1 MKFCSDFCR
10 VLFRLHC
17 CKNGSVLALPRIT
30 QVIATRQKGHSKW
43 QNIRH
48 TKEANDLQRQRI
60 FTKLAYK
67 IGVAIRANSMQTDP
81 RLNRDLERLLQ
92 ECSDNNMPKLTI
104 QKAIDRAVNKPMRTV
119 YFDVKGPG
127 GSLFIVEAMTE
138 SEVQT
143 KNQLK
148 KHFNKIGGFTFA
160 DQGIRMFFK
169 EKGIVSVVQSPVN
182 TERGSKKTANPNPL
196 YSLSLEEAVNVAIDV
211 GAEEVEESVEEDDQ
225 QIVKFLC
232 DPMEI
237 QRVCKE
243 LANRG
248 YVIKSSEN
256 EYLCVNTIKLDDKYK
271 QQVDLF
277 FEAVHSMESI
287 NRVFDN
293 TE

>member
-1 MKFCSDFCR
+1 MTYGDSDY
-10 VLFRLHC
+10 
-17 CKNGSVLALPRIT
+17 LPNWRI
-30 QVIATRQKGHSKW
+30 KLEW
-43 QNIRH
+43 QF
-48 TKEANDLQRQRI
+48 E
-60 FTKLAYK
+60 
-67 IGVAIRANSMQTDP
+67 TDP
-81 RLNRDLERLLQ
+81 RLNRDLERLMQ
-92 ECSDNNMPKLTI
+92 ECSEKNMPKQTI
-104 QKAIDRAVNKPMRTV
+104 QRAIERAVSKPMHTV

-138 SEVQT
+138 SKEHT

-160 DQGIRMFFK
+160 DQGIRMFFE

-182 TERGSKKTANPNPL
+182 TDRASKKAANPIPL

-225 QIVKFLC
+225 QIIKFLC
-232 DPMEI
+232 DPMQV

-243 LANRG
+243 LADRG

-256 EYLCVNTIKLDDKYK
+256 EYLCTNTIKLDDKQK

-277 FEAVHSMESI
+277 FEAVHSMESV